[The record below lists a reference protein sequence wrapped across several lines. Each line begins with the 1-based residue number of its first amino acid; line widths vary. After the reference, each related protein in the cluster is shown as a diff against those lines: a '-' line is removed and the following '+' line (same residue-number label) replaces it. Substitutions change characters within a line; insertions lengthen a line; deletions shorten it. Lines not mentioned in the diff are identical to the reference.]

1 VRFGQQISKFIVS
14 QKGEVQPLL
23 ARKNDLALRIAIIF
37 IILAVPYVVIV
48 RYLHMGEIEAMVMA
62 TIGFLSLSIVFNRLK
77 AYSISKALL
86 VIGPTL
92 TFFGTANILGPAA
105 GAQFLLF
112 TLVALPLFLFEMTQ
126 VVWIVLCMLVP
137 ISAHIAL
144 ELGHYDWISHGAYLD
159 PKILLYIRC
168 FVIVTTFL
176 LLVLSAGAYFLSNR
190 RYELKLEEK
199 NQELESKNAD
209 LQTAY
214 TRLDTQKTLLKRRIT
229 AIHTMTE
236 SCRTIPEWE
245 GICVQ
250 VFRHHLNMTPLV
262 WLANNEEKLPVE
274 SMSDHLPICAA
285 QAQTLLQTT
294 GSFAWNGSGVSVLLP
309 LVSGSVLL
317 GLIGLAPDEVL
328 STEDLEFAVM
338 VAKELQK
345 TLHLIRSTEAMKTLN
360 IVEFVKKNEAL
371 FRKLN
376 ITEREREIVGLLVQG
391 VSNATISST
400 LLVTESTTKR
410 HVYNIFRKLK
420 ISNRFELMKWMN
432 EQVVAGLGNPL
443 PISPKTRFF

>member
-1 VRFGQQISKFIVS
+1 VSFRELVSEFIFSK
-14 QKGEVQPLL
+14 KGDSPSLL

-37 IILAVPYVVIV
+37 IILAVPYVVIF
-48 RYLHMGEIEAMVMA
+48 RYLHMGEIEAMVIA

-86 VIGPTL
+86 VMGPTL
-92 TFFGTANILGPAA
+92 TFFGTANILGPEA

-112 TLVALPLFLFEMTQ
+112 TLVALPLFLFEITQ
-126 VVWIVLCMLVP
+126 VVWIVFCMMVP

-168 FVIVTTFL
+168 FVILTTFL
-176 LLVLSAGAYFLSNR
+176 LLVLSGGAYFLSNR

-199 NQELESKNAD
+199 NQELESKNTD

-245 GICVQ
+245 GICIQ
-250 VFRHHLNMTPLV
+250 IFRHHLNMTPLV
-262 WLANNEEKLPVE
+262 WVPDAAEKLSLE
-274 SMSDHLPICAA
+274 SMSEHLPICAL
-285 QAQTLLQTT
+285 QAQTLLQRT
-294 GSFAWNGSGVSVLLP
+294 GCFAWSDSGVSVLLP
-309 LVSGSVLL
+309 LVSGPMLM
-317 GLIGLAPDEVL
+317 GLIGLAPNEVL
-328 STEDLEFAVM
+328 SDDDLDFAVM

-360 IVEFVKKNEAL
+360 VVEFVQKNEAL
-371 FRKLN
+371 FRELN
-376 ITEREREIVGLLVQG
+376 ITDRELEIIGLLVQG
-391 VSNATISST
+391 VSNATISSM
-400 LLVTESTTKR
+400 LVVTESTTKR

-420 ISNRFELMKWMN
+420 ISSRFELMKWMN
-432 EQVVAGLGNPL
+432 AHVVAGLENP
-443 PISPKTRFF
+443 PRSPS